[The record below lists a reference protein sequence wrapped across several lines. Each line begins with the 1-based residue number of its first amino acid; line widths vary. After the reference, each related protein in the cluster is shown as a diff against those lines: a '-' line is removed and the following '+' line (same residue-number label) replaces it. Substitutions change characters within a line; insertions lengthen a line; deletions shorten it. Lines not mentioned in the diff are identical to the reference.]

1 MAFPIRAGLQ
11 DSARRGIFTFRRALA
26 RNLERNLPVPQSA
39 LAQALL
45 LGLRGQLPP
54 QVKDD
59 FRATGTSHLLAI
71 SGLHVGVLLLL
82 AMGLVSLTI
91 GRRQPLYFLVPL
103 AVIWIY
109 ALTSGMPASVV
120 RAGIMGSTVL
130 AALALG
136 RPRRVLPALSLAA
149 AIMVGID
156 PKVLGQVSFQ
166 LSFAAVAGIA
176 LVLPTQP
183 RLAELLSIRTGP
195 NHQRGGW
202 LRIWLGRWPAG
213 IATTLLVSAAATLA
227 TWPLVAYNFQQIPW
241 MGIPVTMLALPA
253 LPFALLGSLASA
265 LAGLLH
271 PAAGQLFGWMAWL
284 PLTYMLKLVSWMP
297 HFTTSGGWVGV
308 PLLVGWY
315 GALALGL
322 LWPGGLPRLAHAA
335 GSLDSLWDRVQRM
348 FGEFGNNEGS
358 GSVAIPWI
366 WLGTMAVGLGAA
378 VMLWWQVLSGPSGML
393 HVYFFDVGQGDSVL
407 IVTPLGRQ
415 VLVDGGPNNEGAVEA
430 VGEELAFWDKSL
442 DLVVPTHLDADHSR
456 GLIEVVERYR
466 VNGVLIGLD
475 GGDAPLRSQWEAAL
489 GRSGLEQVKVENGY
503 RIDLEPGA
511 SPAVVLE
518 VLNPQGQQVR
528 LSRADLNNNAVVLRL
543 VYGETSFLLASD
555 VEAKAETAMSRGGT
569 ALDSDVL
576 KVAHHGSKTSTTDVF
591 LDLVDPEI
599 AVISV
604 GSGNSYGHPNPGVLA
619 RLGETV
625 EPANI
630 YRTDQHGTIEVISDG
645 ANLWVKTGGK

>member
-1 MAFPIRAGLQ
+1 
-11 DSARRGIFTFRRALA
+11 LA

-120 RAGIMGSTVL
+120 RAGIMGITVL

-348 FGEFGNNEGS
+348 FGEFGDNEGS

-366 WLGTMAVGLGAA
+366 
-378 VMLWWQVLSGPSGML
+378 
-393 HVYFFDVGQGDSVL
+393 
-407 IVTPLGRQ
+407 
-415 VLVDGGPNNEGAVEA
+415 
-430 VGEELAFWDKSL
+430 
-442 DLVVPTHLDADHSR
+442 
-456 GLIEVVERYR
+456 
-466 VNGVLIGLD
+466 
-475 GGDAPLRSQWEAAL
+475 
-489 GRSGLEQVKVENGY
+489 
-503 RIDLEPGA
+503 
-511 SPAVVLE
+511 
-518 VLNPQGQQVR
+518 
-528 LSRADLNNNAVVLRL
+528 
-543 VYGETSFLLASD
+543 
-555 VEAKAETAMSRGGT
+555 
-569 ALDSDVL
+569 
-576 KVAHHGSKTSTTDVF
+576 
-591 LDLVDPEI
+591 
-599 AVISV
+599 
-604 GSGNSYGHPNPGVLA
+604 
-619 RLGETV
+619 
-625 EPANI
+625 
-630 YRTDQHGTIEVISDG
+630 
-645 ANLWVKTGGK
+645 